1 MPPLDLGHS
10 GYARRGVIRERLS
23 GRHDLHGDARL
34 LHGGCGVQANLDVVP
49 RDDGARLAV
58 LLLRALVAHDAL
70 ELDAGQL
77 VRELCE
83 GDGLLRAAGARATH
97 CGVYLDEYAYGD
109 AVLRGYLGEVVKVAG
124 VVRADLHL
132 GSARQGAEA
141 GDLVAAG
148 DLVGDEHVGYAALD
162 HHLGLRDLS
171 GADAAHRAAGVDL
184 HARQP
189 GLLMFLV
196 CWRILHTVSRY
207 VSATTP

>member
-1 MPPLDLGHS
+1 M
-10 GYARRGVIRERLS
+10 
-23 GRHDLHGDARL
+23 
-34 LHGGCGVQANLDVVP
+34 
-49 RDDGARLAV
+49 
-58 LLLRALVAHDAL
+58 
-70 ELDAGQL
+70 
-77 VRELCE
+77 
-83 GDGLLRAAGARATH
+83 
-97 CGVYLDEYAYGD
+97 
-109 AVLRGYLGEVVKVAG
+109 LRGYLGEVVKVAG

-189 GLLMFLV
+189 RALDVLGVLAHLAHRVAVRFGHHAV
-196 CWRILHTVSRY
+196 VILYGVQVDEQARR
-207 VSATTP
+207 V